1 MNNWNI
7 YLATE
12 TEKYDYIAAIR
23 AAGATLTGVSGC
35 GPGYYIQFDATQA
48 QADMIEKIWY
58 TPEIHSMNA
67 AQVWEAWKNNRVTV
81 GQLATWQQRHGGHF
95 DTAGNYTMDV

>member
-1 MNNWNI
+1 MENWNI

-35 GPGYYIQFDATQA
+35 GPGYYIQFDATQD
-48 QADMIEKIWY
+48 QADLIEKIWY
-58 TPEIHSMNA
+58 RADIHSMNA
-67 AQVWEAWKNNRVTV
+67 AQVWAAWKTQKITV
-81 GQLATWQQRHGGHF
+81 GQLATWQQRHGINF
-95 DTAGNYTMDV
+95 DPTGKVVVM